1 MGLLLI
7 SAGLLSFGYQ
17 DFANDVAIYAFYSL
31 VLGVALQIASYV
43 KYGETK
49 ETEKP
54 GHMPVELPSI
64 PAAISRRKLALGLVA
79 VLLIVGG
86 IAVFLSYNP
95 QLNPLKPHYA
105 QLTAT
110 VVPSGPIKEPDGSTI
125 ILFSLNV
132 MGGAL
137 PYTFTAQWSDGVNQT
152 SSAGIFQRSFAAGQA
167 LPSFAIVTVTSSDS
181 QVARVNVTVVSK

>member
-54 GHMPVELPSI
+54 GHVPVELPSI
-64 PAAISRRKLALGLVA
+64 PAAISRRKLALGLA
-79 VLLIVGG
+79 VTLLTVGG
-86 IAVFLSYNP
+86 IAVLLTYNP
-95 QLNPLKPHYA
+95 QLNPLRPHYA
-105 QLTAT
+105 RLTAT
-110 VVPSGPIKEPDGSTI
+110 AVPSGPIKEPDGSTI

-152 SSAGIFQRSFAAGQA
+152 SSAGIFQRSFAVGQTV
-167 LPSFAIVTVTSSDS
+167 SNFAIASVTSSDG
-181 QVARVNVTVVSK
+181 QIAKVNVTVASR